1 MTRRSMTGFS
11 ILLGSNLVSWKTKKQ
26 ATVSRSSAE
35 AAEAEHWAMA
45 TLKSELQ
52 WLTYLLSD
60 LGISPSSPIALF
72 CDNQAATHIAENLV
86 FHEHIKHVELDCHF
100 VCEKRWGYD
109 RVANLE
115 PSSEVVVLLKPLD
128 LVAGE
133 GGEKRRLKHC
143 FQTTSFLSPLIS
155 FDTCHTKK
163 GIKISS

>member
-60 LGISPSSPIALF
+60 LGISP
-72 CDNQAATHIAENLV
+72 
-86 FHEHIKHVELDCHF
+86 
-100 VCEKRWGYD
+100 
-109 RVANLE
+109 
-115 PSSEVVVLLKPLD
+115 
-128 LVAGE
+128 
-133 GGEKRRLKHC
+133 
-143 FQTTSFLSPLIS
+143 LIS